1 LQNLHS
7 KSNKVKMITEEQT
20 MLDQKYE
27 DLMDEVKEIDPALYK
42 RLRAKELAG
51 FIKDIQVIENDD
63 QQLELVL

>member
-1 LQNLHS
+1 
-7 KSNKVKMITEEQT
+7 MITEEQT

-27 DLMDEVKEIDPALYK
+27 DLMAEVKEIDLALYK

>member
-1 LQNLHS
+1 
-7 KSNKVKMITEEQT
+7 MITLEEKT

-27 DLMDEVKEIDPALYK
+27 DLMDKVKEIDPALYR

>member
-1 LQNLHS
+1 
-7 KSNKVKMITEEQT
+7 MITEEQT

-27 DLMDEVKEIDPALYK
+27 DLMDKVKEINPALYK

-51 FIKDIQVIENDD
+51 FQKDIQVIENDD

>member
-1 LQNLHS
+1 
-7 KSNKVKMITEEQT
+7 MITEEQT

-42 RLRAKELAG
+42 RLRARELAG
-51 FIKDIQVIENDD
+51 FVRDIQVIENDD

>member
-1 LQNLHS
+1 
-7 KSNKVKMITEEQT
+7 MITVEEKT

-27 DLMDEVKEIDPALYK
+27 DLMDEVKEIDPALYR